1 MSRCIFESHGC
12 GSMNTH
18 IMKENNVNPFK
29 TSQAY
34 LVIDAYGAVKKIYMV
49 LQGLYSCILQQL
61 CACIF
66 AQ

>member
-1 MSRCIFESHGC
+1 
-12 GSMNTH
+12 MNTH